1 MAVDFPSSPTLNQSF
16 TSGTQRWVW
25 NGTAWIG
32 ANPLDAD
39 LLALASLTGTGLPAR
54 TANDTWALRTLTAAS
69 SLISITNGAGVA
81 GNPTVDV
88 TEANLTLTNLGGTL
102 TVAKGGTGATDAGT
116 ARTNLGLGTAA
127 TSASTDFAAA
137 AHVGAGGTA
146 HAAATTSV
154 AGFMSA
160 TDKTKL
166 DGISSGATAN
176 TGTVTSVAASAGS
189 GISVSGSP
197 ITSSGTLTITNT
209 DLGSSQ
215 SIFKNIANSAGTT
228 QFSAGSN
235 SDTIRFAGSGA
246 ASVSFDV
253 ATKTVTVST
262 SGGAGTVTSV
272 GLSLPTMFSV
282 SGSPVTGSGT
292 LTATLASQTANT
304 VFAAPNGT
312 AGAPTFRA
320 LVAADIPTLNQNTTG
335 TAANVT
341 GTVALA
347 NGGTGSTTA
356 AGARTNLGL
365 AIGSNVQAWDGDLDA
380 IATLAGTTG
389 LLRKTAANTWSLDT
403 ASYLTGNQTVT
414 LSGDVTG
421 SGATGITATLAS
433 SGVTAGTY
441 TNATVT
447 VDAKGRVTSAS
458 SGAGGGGVS
467 SFSAGTTGLTPST
480 GTTGAVTLAGTLAL
494 ANGGTGATT
503 AANARTNLA
512 AAGSGAVTASGITMT
527 TARILGRTTAST
539 GAVEELSS
547 VPVSLGGTGATTA
560 ATALTSLGALPL
572 AGGTM
577 TGALGVT
584 MANAGVELRANTTL
598 GFSYIDFT
606 AANRAIDFD
615 WRIQGNVAG
624 AEFQFATT
632 AGNHLSITNSG
643 QVWTSNYGW
652 LHQRFA
658 QSGTW
663 HHVLNVTNCS
673 GATVLDSSVSGNTIT
688 LALTNTNCACDCACA
703 CDCSCVVAGTMVLL
717 STGRFV
723 AVESLRPGDIVDD
736 GQGGHGVVVGLH
748 QVALG
753 QRRLLTVNGVTMSD
767 DHPVLTAGGW
777 AALDVDGVRRAT
789 HVVDKVPYGAVTSSY
804 DAAQAETLHTLRGG
818 AHLIT
823 PTGSVPAV
831 IHVVEDADHNT
842 ALYSP
847 ILLGA
852 GSFVTGDLVSGA
864 LRLSTHN

>member
-69 SLISITNGAGVA
+69 SRISITNGAGVA

-88 TEANLTLTNLGGTL
+88 AEANLTLTNLGGTL

-154 AGFMSA
+154 AGFMSSV
-160 TDKTKL
+160 DKTKL
-166 DGISSGATAN
+166 DGIASGATAN

-380 IATLAGTTG
+380 IAALAGTTG

-503 AANARTNLA
+503 AANARTNLS

-577 TGALGVT
+577 TGV
-584 MANAGVELRANTTL
+584 LRAPAIRAAKGAPVGDASTVGFAFAGDGDTGLFAVNGTETSGTTQISVIMD
-598 GFSYIDFT
+598 GTSRFT
-606 AANRAIDFD
+606 VQND
-615 WRIQGNVAG
+615 GNLWSSA
-624 AEFQFATT
+624 
-632 AGNHLSITNSG
+632 
-643 QVWTSNYGW
+643 YGW

-789 HVVDKVPYGAVTSSY
+789 HVVDKVPYGTVTGSY

-818 AHLIT
+818 ARLIT